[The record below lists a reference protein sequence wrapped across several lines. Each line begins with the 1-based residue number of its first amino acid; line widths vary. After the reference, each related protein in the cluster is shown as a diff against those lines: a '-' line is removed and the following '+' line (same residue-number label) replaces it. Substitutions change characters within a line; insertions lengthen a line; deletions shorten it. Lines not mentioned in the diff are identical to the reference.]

1 MMSGIGFH
9 KLADV
14 IFVKTQK
21 RLYVR
26 LIMQLGRVI
35 QH

>member
-1 MMSGIGFH
+1 MSGIGLN

-14 IFVKTQK
+14 IFVITQK

-26 LIMQLGRVI
+26 LMMQLSRVI